1 MSGLVRRCPIPE
13 DLESVTRVGEEVP
26 PGDVGLT
33 PTAVE
38 EIWAAVK
45 RFFATGMHP
54 ALQICLRR
62 QGQIFLHRALG
73 YARGN
78 APEDP
83 PDAPKVPCTLSTPF
97 TIFSASKAVTAMVIH
112 LLDQRR
118 LIHLDDP
125 VCEYIPEFARHNK
138 QWITIRHVLSHRA
151 GIPNLPPQAMNLDYL
166 EQPDR
171 IVEILC
177 ELEPVWPAGRVVAY
191 HAITGG
197 FVLAEV
203 VRRVTGTDIRTF
215 LTHTIREP
223 LQFRWMNYGVSEA
236 DVSLVAHNVFTG
248 PPPLPPLST
257 LLHKAIGTDM
267 RTATEMANDPRFLR
281 AIIPAGNIVT
291 TAEELSRFYQL
302 LLNGGEID
310 GVRIFDRRTV
320 RRATL
325 EQTNWE
331 IDLSFGLPLRYSL
344 GFMLGADYLS
354 LYGPDTR
361 QAFGH
366 LGFTNIV
373 GWADPERQIAGAI
386 LNSGKPLLYPEIY
399 YAWNVMRVI
408 ARNCTKEP
416 SRRQQDHQ
424 PIALQ
429 GRRPTRRSPRKGKRA
444 TPRGKSRL

>member
-1 MSGLVRRCPIPE
+1 MNGIIQRCRVPD
-13 DLESVTRVGEEVP
+13 DLSTVTHIGEEAP
-26 PGDVGLT
+26 PREAGLS
-33 PTAVE
+33 AAQVE
-38 EIWAAVK
+38 EIWSAVTK
-45 RFFATGMHP
+45 FFATGMHP

-62 QGQIFLHRALG
+62 QGVVFLHRALG
-73 YARGN
+73 FARGN
-78 APEDP
+78 APQDP
-83 PDAPKVPCTLSTPF
+83 PEAPKIPCTTATPF

-112 LLDQRR
+112 YLDQQR

-138 QWITIRHVLSHRA
+138 QWITIRHVLAHRA
-151 GIPNLPPQAMNLDYL
+151 GIPTIPPEAMDL
-166 EQPDR
+166 EHLEHPER
-171 IVEILC
+171 IVQLLC
-177 ELEPVWPAGRVVAY
+177 DLEPVWPAGRVVAY
-191 HAITGG
+191 HALTGG
-197 FVLAEV
+197 FILGEI

-223 LQFRWMNYGVSEA
+223 LGFRWMNYGVREA
-236 DVSLVAHNVFTG
+236 DIPKVAHNAFTG

-257 LLHKAIGTDM
+257 LLHKAIGMDL
-267 RTATEMANDPRFLR
+267 RQATELSNDPRFLR

-291 TAEELSRFYQL
+291 TAEELSRFYDL
-302 LLNGGEID
+302 LLNGGELD

-361 QAFGH
+361 LAFGH
-366 LGFTNIV
+366 LGFTNMV
-373 GWADPERQIAGAI
+373 GWADPERGVAGAI
-386 LNSGKPLLYPEIY
+386 LNSGKPLVYPELV

-408 ARNCTKEP
+408 ANQCPKEP
-416 SRRQQDHQ
+416 TPHGRSARRPVSARAQRQTATRSRGPRRQRR
-424 PIALQ
+424 
-429 GRRPTRRSPRKGKRA
+429 GR
-444 TPRGKSRL
+444 